1 MASTAPLSSRASYGA
16 RGERGGG
23 GRRANALHHVPS
35 AHAPKQQ
42 QQRRPRTPPRPCRV
56 GLLLCV
62 PPPSPLPFP
71 NRRASCP
78 QEFHDCADLPGG
90 LLPII
95 ARLRGLRILRI
106 SDCHLFAPADANG
119 LANLAGLQE
128 LRLQGYQ
135 ALAENGM
142 AQVRRRFR
150 SARYQGATACR

>member
-1 MASTAPLSSRASYGA
+1 MLGALNLAGGVWEDAGSIWQHCVDLCSTGRAGGWAGGWAVLATAGGA
-16 RGERGGG
+16 R
-23 GRRANALHHVPS
+23 
-35 AHAPKQQ
+35 
-42 QQRRPRTPPRPCRV
+42 
-56 GLLLCV
+56 
-62 PPPSPLPFP
+62 PSPLPFP